1 MLLPVPSPQ
10 TDLPTP
16 RPDYFPDPEPI
27 LSEAEKALKDLHK
40 VLGPRMDQVIKSHVA
55 ALALIGHANWYLR
68 DAGGPH
74 DHVITPFFIC

>member
-1 MLLPVPSPQ
+1 LLLMLLPVPPPQ

-40 VLGPRMDQVIKSHVA
+40 VLGPRMDQVIKSFGV
-55 ALALIGHANWYLR
+55 
-68 DAGGPH
+68 
-74 DHVITPFFIC
+74 